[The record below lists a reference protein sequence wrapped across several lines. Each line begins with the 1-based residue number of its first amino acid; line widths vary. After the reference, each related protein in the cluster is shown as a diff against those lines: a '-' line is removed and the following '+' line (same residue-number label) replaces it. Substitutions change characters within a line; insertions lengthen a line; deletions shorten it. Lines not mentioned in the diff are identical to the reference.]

1 MTNREIINLLKN
13 NKVKITKY
21 IPYPYRVYFT
31 INDERYM
38 LGSGF
43 GDLYEEYSMFAKVDG
58 EKRKIIEVLA
68 YCDGC
73 IEVTPYLYNGKP
85 FKCNRG
91 YTYSKINID
100 DFITRVIYEYNL
112 FDESDIK

>member
-1 MTNREIINLLKN
+1 MMNKEIINLLKN

-31 INDERYM
+31 INNERYM

-43 GDLYEEYSMFAKVDG
+43 GDLYEEYSMLAKVDK
-58 EKRKIIEVLA
+58 EKREIIEVLESC
-68 YCDGC
+68 YGC
-73 IEVTPYLYNGKP
+73 IEITPRLYNGKP
-85 FKCNRG
+85 FKRNKG

-100 DFITRVIYEYNL
+100 DFVTRLIYEYNL
-112 FDESDIK
+112 MK

>member
-1 MTNREIINLLKN
+1 MTNKEIVNLLKN

-21 IPYPYRVYFT
+21 IPYPYRVYFM

-43 GDLYEEYSMFAKVDG
+43 GDLYEEYSMFAKVDN
-58 EKRKIIEVLA
+58 EKRETINVLA
-68 YCDGC
+68 YKDGC
-73 IEVTPYLYNGKP
+73 VEVTPHLYDGKP
-85 FKCNRG
+85 FKHNKG

-100 DFITRVIYEYNL
+100 DFVTHVIYEYGLMN
-112 FDESDIK
+112 

>member
-1 MTNREIINLLKN
+1 MTNKEIIDLLKN

-21 IPYPYRVYFT
+21 IPYPYRVYFM

-43 GDLYEEYSMFAKVDG
+43 GDLYEEYSMLAKVDK
-58 EKRKIIEVLA
+58 EKRKIIEVLE

-73 IEVTPYLYNGKP
+73 IEVTPRLYDGKP
-85 FKCNRG
+85 FKWNKG

-100 DFITRVIYEYNL
+100 DFVTRLIYEYDLMN
-112 FDESDIK
+112 